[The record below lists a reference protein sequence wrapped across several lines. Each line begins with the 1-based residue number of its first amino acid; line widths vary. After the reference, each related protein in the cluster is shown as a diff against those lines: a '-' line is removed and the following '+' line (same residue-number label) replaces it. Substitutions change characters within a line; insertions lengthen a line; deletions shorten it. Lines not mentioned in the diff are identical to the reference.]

1 VKDTSRLKEK
11 HLEAQKDSFINHTVN
26 ALVGKKE
33 RLWSLFYE
41 TDYSSHFQRFKH
53 IAHN

>member
-1 VKDTSRLKEK
+1 MKDTSRLKEK

-33 RLWSLFYE
+33 RDSLKKENRCYRHKSKAMEF
-41 TDYSSHFQRFKH
+41 
-53 IAHN
+53 IL